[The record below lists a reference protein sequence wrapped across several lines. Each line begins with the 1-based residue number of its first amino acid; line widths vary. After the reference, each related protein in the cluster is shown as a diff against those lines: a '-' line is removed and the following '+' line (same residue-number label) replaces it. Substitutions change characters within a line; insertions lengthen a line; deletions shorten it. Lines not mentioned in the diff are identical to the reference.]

1 MDSSFFYDDPSGF
14 SNRTKALPEDVHSS
28 ASQKMKKRV
37 EKGSD
42 VGYNGFKW

>member
-1 MDSSFFYDDPSGF
+1 MGFGLPVFYVKMTASFLVYETP
-14 SNRTKALPEDVHSS
+14 LL
-28 ASQKMKKRV
+28 QKVKKRV